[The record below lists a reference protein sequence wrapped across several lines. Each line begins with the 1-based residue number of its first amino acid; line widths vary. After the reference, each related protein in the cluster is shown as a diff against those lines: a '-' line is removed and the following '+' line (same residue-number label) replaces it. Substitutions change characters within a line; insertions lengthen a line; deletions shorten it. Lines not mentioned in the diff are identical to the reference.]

1 MDEHMTRRTFLQA
14 GLVGGTGVAVFGPA
28 RGVAVRAAA
37 SGEGFCVT
45 LCNHWSY
52 IGIGWQ
58 LGIESCVLSAT
69 DAMEMADRAP
79 HVKTCLNLDAHA
91 YEVMAEFFPEV
102 VEKLKKY
109 MAEGKVEPIGGTYGQ
124 PMGTTF
130 GGESNI
136 RQLVYGREA
145 IRKVLGF
152 EMATFLE
159 EEEFSH
165 PQVPQIAA
173 GAGYRYG
180 SLAQVDTWGNAG
192 IPHLEVDAFNWQG
205 KDGTT
210 IPSTPK
216 NALFGFSP
224 DMEKLAKSEAFRKL
238 QELGKPLIFTWEE
251 FGWEPPD
258 EPAYLL
264 TPEKYQKLAEKSPVE
279 FVTLKE
285 YMDKYGANP
294 KETVYFKMDDWHKLL
309 TWGLGGDQLRI
320 MDRKVEALLLAAERF
335 DAIAGTMGAASNAR
349 TLEEAWKNLLTSQ
362 SHDVGL
368 CEYSRWQGDRMA
380 PLDRVEDYHNFTW
393 GAIGFN
399 HLDAARKKGQEVLE
413 VSLAYIQERVEARAS
428 KPSAWTVTVFNPYE
442 WVRNGI
448 ATTGRLYPL
457 PKNTRDVIVK
467 DGAGRVVPSQIVRS
481 GKDHEGN
488 LTVAEVA
495 LMADGVPGVGYDT
508 YYLELSPEAVPPS
521 ATDLRVNDRAFE
533 LENKFVKIKL
543 SVAHGAIISL
553 IDKGSGQELLNP
565 QKSAFPI
572 FKGTPNQE
580 YSLRNA
586 FLHGKYKPQE
596 LVCPAV
602 FDSSQSVVEV
612 GKREQSG
619 KAPDFAYWNT
629 ISKSDVRWAEKGP
642 LRATVR
648 ARHNWPLLK
657 FETDITLC
665 AESPRV
671 EVVSRVL
678 AEIPPA
684 PDALDA
690 QGRFPIEIQRGYW
703 LTLAPAFHP
712 ASVIRDFPLAIE
724 PTERQ
729 AFQAR
734 TFVDLVGKD
743 AGLLLL
749 HAGTQYFKWED
760 DGVLTNLLMREW
772 ESFWTGEYGWP
783 RYAEYRHALIPHAGE
798 LTNADRLKAAAEFS
812 QGFISR
818 TGTPHAGEL
827 PARKGFVAVSA
838 QNAQISAFRR
848 KEGEGLEI
856 RVVEVE
862 GKESDV
868 SLEFAFAVSRASQ
881 TNLLGHKAGEV
892 ARDGSRLKFVIMPW
906 KIHTFEVG

>member
-1 MDEHMTRRTFLQA
+1 MNEHLTRRRFLQA
-14 GLVGGTGVAVFGPA
+14 GLLGGTSVAIFGPSRGLAA
-28 RGVAVRAAA
+28 RP
-37 SGEGFCVT
+37 GEQSQGFCVT

-69 DAMEMADRAP
+69 DAMEMADHAP

-91 YEVMAEFFPEV
+91 YEEMAEYFPEV
-102 VEKLKKY
+102 VEKLKRY
-109 MAEGKVEPIGGTYGQ
+109 VAEGKVEPIGGTYGQ

-130 GGESNI
+130 SGESNI

-173 GAGYRYG
+173 GAGYLYG

-210 IPSTPK
+210 LPSTPK

-224 DMEKLAKSEAFRKL
+224 DMEKLSKSEAFRKL
-238 QELGKPLIFTWEE
+238 QEMGKPLIFTWEE

-258 EPAYLL
+258 EPAYLQ

-279 FVTLKE
+279 FVSLKE
-285 YMDKYGANP
+285 YMDKYGAKP
-294 KETVYFKMDDWHKLL
+294 QKTVYFNMDAWNKLL

-320 MDRKVEALLLAAERF
+320 LDRKVEALLLAAERF
-335 DAIAGTMGAASNAR
+335 DAIAGTLGAKSNAPA
-349 TLEEAWKNLLTSQ
+349 LEEAWKHLLTSQ

-399 HLDAARKKGQEVLE
+399 HLDAARKHGQEVLDT
-413 VSLAYIQERVEARAS
+413 SLAYIRSHVQAQPGKEAGMAVS
-428 KPSAWTVTVFNPYE
+428 VFNPYE
-442 WVRNGI
+442 WPRSGI
-448 ATTGRLYPL
+448 ATTGRLYPI
-457 PKNTRDVIVK
+457 PEKTRGVAVK
-467 DGAGRVVPSQIVRS
+467 DGAGHVVPSQILRS
-481 GKDHEGN
+481 GKDGEGN

-495 LMADGVPGVGYDT
+495 FPAHGVPGVGYDT
-508 YYLELSPEAVPPS
+508 YYLEFSSEAVPPP
-521 ATDLRVNDRAFE
+521 ATDLSINEHALE
-533 LENKFVKIKL
+533 MENKFVKLKL
-543 SVAHGAIISL
+543 GSTHGAIISL
-553 IDKGSGQELLNP
+553 VDKRTGKELLNP
-565 QKSAFPI
+565 QKSPFPV
-572 FKGTPNQE
+572 FKGTPNQD

-586 FLHGKYKPQE
+586 FQRGKYKPQE

-602 FDSSQSVVEV
+602 FDSSQATAEV
-612 GKREQSG
+612 AKHEESG
-619 KAPDFAYWNT
+619 TAANYAYWNT
-629 ISKSDVRWAEKGP
+629 ISKSDIQWTEKGA

-648 ARHNWPLLK
+648 ARHYWPLLK
-657 FETDITLC
+657 FETNITLI
-665 AESPRV
+665 AGTPRV

-678 AEIPPA
+678 TEIPPA

-690 QGRFPIEIQRGYW
+690 HGRFPIEIQRGYW
-703 LTLAPAFHP
+703 LHFAPAFQP
-712 ASVIRDFPLAIE
+712 VSVIRDYPLAIE
-724 PTERQ
+724 PTERR

-734 TFVDLVGKD
+734 TFVDLVGKGT
-743 AGLLLL
+743 GLLLL
-749 HAGTQYFKWED
+749 HSGTQYFRWEN
-760 DGVLTNLLMREW
+760 DGILANLLMREW

-783 RYAEYRHALIPHAGE
+783 RYAEYRHALVPHLGD
-798 LTNADRLKAAAEFS
+798 LSNADRLQAAAEFS
-812 QGFISR
+812 QELLTR
-818 TGTPHAGEL
+818 TGPPPSGES
-827 PARKGFVAVSA
+827 PARNGFVVVSPE
-838 QNAQISAFRR
+838 NAQITAFRR
-848 KEGEGLEI
+848 KEPEGMEI
-856 RVVEVE
+856 RMLEVE
-862 GKESDV
+862 GKQSNV
-868 SLEFAFAVSRASQ
+868 SVEFAFPVGRAVE
-881 TNLLGHKAGEV
+881 TNLLGKRIGDV
-892 ARDGSRLKFVIMPW
+892 AREGKRLKFEIRPW
-906 KIHTFEVG
+906 KIRTFEVG